1 MTQKTITRKL
11 LLEVD
16 EKTLDWI
23 NDYKYAMLV
32 SRKIVLNNSE
42 VLAEAIQSLKRE
54 SEQPGAMP
62 VVPRPDTM
70 RQMEVAMRESR
81 IAGKLRK
88 KQAEQE

>member
-1 MTQKTITRKL
+1 MIQKTITRKL

-54 SEQPGAMP
+54 SERPGAMP